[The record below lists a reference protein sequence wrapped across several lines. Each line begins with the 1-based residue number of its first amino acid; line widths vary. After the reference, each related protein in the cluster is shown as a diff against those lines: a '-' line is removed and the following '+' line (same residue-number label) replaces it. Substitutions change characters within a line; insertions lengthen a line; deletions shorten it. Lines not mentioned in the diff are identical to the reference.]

1 MTEIQWT
8 IDKIPVCLTRKKIKN
23 LYIRIKAPEARVMV
37 SVPVSMPDAS
47 VKDFIREHWDWIRGK
62 REEILNAGTVERE
75 AGEKQ
80 YISGEVH
87 DLWGIPYEL
96 IVERS
101 LKKPV
106 TEWRENKIYMR
117 VTAHST
123 REERRKQLDIWYEEQ
138 IREVLP
144 QLVAKY
150 EEIVGRQA
158 SEWRFRRM
166 KTRWGSCSIQ
176 KKRICLNIQLA
187 EMPVECLEY
196 VIVHELTHLHE
207 AGHNKR
213 FWGLVDQFYPGWR
226 EVKRRM
232 NRG

>member
-1 MTEIQWT
+1 MTEIQWM
-8 IDKIPVCLTRKKIKN
+8 INDIPIFLTRKKIKN
-23 LYIRIKAPEARVMV
+23 LYIRIKAPEAKVMV
-37 SVPVSMPDAS
+37 SVPAFMSDAD
-47 VKDFIREHWDWIRGK
+47 VKEFIIKQWDWIRRK
-62 REEILNAGTVERE
+62 REKILNAGTVEQE

-87 DLWGIPYEL
+87 NLWGMPYEL
-96 IVERS
+96 MVERS

-106 TEWRENKIYMR
+106 TELREDKIYMR
-117 VTAHST
+117 VTAHSAQ
-123 REERRKQLDIWYEEQ
+123 EERRRQLDKWYQ
-138 IREVLP
+138 GQLMEVLP
-144 QLVAKY
+144 ELVTKY
-150 EEIVGRQA
+150 EAVVGRHA

-166 KTRWGSCSIQ
+166 KTRWGSCNIQ

-187 EMPVECLEY
+187 ELPVECLEY

-226 EVKRRM
+226 EVKRKM